1 MSTKHKP
8 KGPWIHR
15 FSIRL
20 FTVILAIL
28 VYWVLGFLVQ
38 DIESID
44 GPQYDEIEKAHVDQA
59 LVAKNKALQSDI
71 AVVDRSITNKRD
83 EMKIVSDSS
92 RNLQKTIN
100 QLIELQKLTVQKS
113 VSLPEKQQATLSGS
127 LSHFLDSQKQYQSH
141 NTALSQLTEKR
152 RTLETAKLAT
162 EKEIEKQREP
172 ARKEFYKLR
181 DKHDMRLAGLQLL
194 ILIPL
199 LGGGAFLIVKKRG
212 SIYFPLFLGYG
223 AATLLKVSLVIHEYF
238 PSKYFKYV
246 LILGLLIA
254 VAKLLIYFIRVA
266 AFPKAQWLTKQYREA
281 YERFLCPICEY
292 PIRTGPRKFLFW
304 TRRTVNKIV
313 LPADSSKDE
322 VYACPSCGTGLFETC
337 SECENIRHALL
348 PHCQHCNAEK
358 AIEEFSGKEEEGS
371 PQEDAQ
377 GKTS

>member
-1 MSTKHKP
+1 MSTEQKP

-15 FSIRL
+15 FSIRV

-28 VYWVLGFLVQ
+28 VYWVLGFFVE
-38 DIESID
+38 DIESIE
-44 GPQYDEIEKAHVDQA
+44 GPQYDKIEKAHVDQQLLA
-59 LVAKNKALQSDI
+59 QQKKLESDI
-71 AVVDRSITNKRD
+71 AEADRSITNKRD

-113 VSLPEKQQATLSGS
+113 VTLSAKEQATLSGS
-127 LSHFLDSQKQYQSH
+127 LSHFLESQKQYQAH
-141 NTALSQLTEKR
+141 NSELSRLTDKKR
-152 RTLETAKLAT
+152 ELDSEKLAT
-162 EKEIEKQREP
+162 EKQIEQQRKP
-172 ARKEFYKLR
+172 AREEYRKLSE
-181 DKHDMRLAGLQLL
+181 KHDMRLACLQLL

-199 LGGGAFLIVKKRG
+199 LSAGAFLIVKKRG

-223 AATLLKVSLVIHEYF
+223 AASLLKVSLVIHEYF

-254 VAKLLIYFIRVA
+254 VAKLLVYFVRVA

-313 LPADSSKDE
+313 LPKNAPEDE
-322 VYACPSCGTGLFETC
+322 AYACPACGTVLFEEC
-337 SECENIRHALL
+337 SKCHKIRHALL
-348 PHCQHCNAEK
+348 PHCQHCNAENT
-358 AIEEFSGKEEEGS
+358 IEECSNKALENDSE
-371 PQEDAQ
+371 
-377 GKTS
+377 

>member
-1 MSTKHKP
+1 MNTHQKP

-28 VYWVLGFLVQ
+28 IYWVLGFFVE
-38 DIESID
+38 DIESIK
-44 GPQYDEIEKAHVDQA
+44 GPQYDDIEKAQVDQQ
-59 LVAKNKALQSDI
+59 LVEKQKELESSI
-71 AVVDRSITNKRD
+71 AEVDRSITNKRD

-92 RNLQKTIN
+92 RNLQNTIN

-113 VSLPEKQQATLSGS
+113 VSLPEKEQATLSGS
-127 LSHFLDSQKQYQSH
+127 LSHFLESQKQYQSH
-141 NTALSQLTEKR
+141 NIQLSQLTEKK
-152 RTLETAKLAT
+152 RTLESEKLT
-162 EKEIEKQREP
+162 TKNQIEQQRKP
-172 ARKEFYKLR
+172 AREEYRKLR
-181 DKHDMRLAGLQLL
+181 EKHDIRLACLQLL

-199 LGGGAFLIVKKRG
+199 LAAGAFLIVKKRS

-246 LILGLLIA
+246 LIVGLLIA
-254 VAKLLIYFIRVA
+254 IAKLLIYFIRVV
-266 AFPKAQWLTKQYREA
+266 AFPRAQWLTKQYREA

-313 LPADSSKDE
+313 LPKNAPEDE
-322 VYACPSCGTGLFETC
+322 AYACPACGTALFEEC
-337 SECENIRHALL
+337 SECHKIRHALL

-358 AIEEFSGKEEEGS
+358 KIEECSNKAIDS
-371 PQEDAQ
+371 D
-377 GKTS
+377 KK

>member
-1 MSTKHKP
+1 MSTEQKP

-28 VYWVLGFLVQ
+28 IYWVLGFFVE
-38 DIESID
+38 DIESIK
-44 GPQYDEIEKAHVDQA
+44 GPQYDEIEKTHVDQQ
-59 LVAKNKALQSDI
+59 LVVKQKKLRSDI
-71 AVVDRSITNKRD
+71 ARVDRSITNKQD

-92 RNLQKTIN
+92 RNLQKTIS

-113 VSLPEKQQATLSGS
+113 MSLPEKEQATLSGS
-127 LSHFLDSQKQYQSH
+127 LSHFLESQKLYQSH
-141 NTALSQLTEKR
+141 NTELSRLTDKK
-152 RTLETAKLAT
+152 RTLESEKLAT
-162 EKEIEKQREP
+162 EKQIEWQRKP
-172 ARKEFYKLR
+172 AREEYRRLSE
-181 DKHDMRLAGLQLL
+181 KHDMRLACLQLL

-199 LGGGAFLIVKKRG
+199 LAAGAFLIVKKRS

-246 LILGLLIA
+246 LIVGLLIA
-254 VAKLLIYFIRVA
+254 IVKLLIYFIKVVS
-266 AFPKAQWLTKQYREA
+266 FPKAQWLTRQYREA

-313 LPADSSKDE
+313 LPKNAPKDE
-322 VYACPSCGTGLFETC
+322 VYACPACGTALFEEC
-337 SECENIRHALL
+337 SECHRIRHALL

-358 AIEEFSGKEEEGS
+358 KIEECSNQPSEVVR
-371 PQEDAQ
+371 Q
-377 GKTS
+377 TRN